1 MPPDLSPIMDIKLAA
16 DRAISFAQGMD
27 RDRFLSDERTRWAVY
42 SQIVLIGEAA
52 NRISPDFQREHAE
65 LPWRQMIGMRHRL
78 IHGYDEINWDR
89 VWETVID
96 DLPRVSSLLA
106 PLIPQ
111 ED

>member
-1 MPPDLSPIMDIKLAA
+1 MPPDLSPIMDIKL
-16 DRAISFAQGMD
+16 
-27 RDRFLSDERTRWAVY
+27 
-42 SQIVLIGEAA
+42 
-52 NRISPDFQREHAE
+52 AE

-78 IHGYDEINWDR
+78 IHGYDAINWDR

>member
-1 MPPDLSPIMDIKLAA
+1 MPRDLASLMDIKLAA
-16 DRAISFAQGMD
+16 DRAISFAQGLD
-27 RDRFLSDERTRWAVY
+27 RDRFLADERTRWAVY

-52 NRISPDFQREHAE
+52 NRISPDFQREHGE

-96 DLPRVSSLLA
+96 DLPRVSSLLT